1 MVSKYKRLQDQ
12 LIIYISNF
20 QRLSAMLLERGET
33 DRQTDIDLASG
44 HSDYCTTPLTQTH
57 THTANAESDQRRV
70 CLRAKTLSTLPQT
83 QAGLISTGRRQ
94 HGGPLLKLKEVHAGG
109 LSFPSAT
116 EGEPLH
122 QAPPNKRAAVGPASD
137 PVGCTLGTPIL
148 SSG

>member
-57 THTANAESDQRRV
+57 TQIHLTYKEI
-70 CLRAKTLSTLPQT
+70 K
-83 QAGLISTGRRQ
+83 
-94 HGGPLLKLKEVHAGG
+94 PLGVNEEATVLFPFLFFSFEAPILKLAGWG
-109 LSFPSAT
+109 LHPFC
-116 EGEPLH
+116 
-122 QAPPNKRAAVGPASD
+122 N
-137 PVGCTLGTPIL
+137 
-148 SSG
+148 